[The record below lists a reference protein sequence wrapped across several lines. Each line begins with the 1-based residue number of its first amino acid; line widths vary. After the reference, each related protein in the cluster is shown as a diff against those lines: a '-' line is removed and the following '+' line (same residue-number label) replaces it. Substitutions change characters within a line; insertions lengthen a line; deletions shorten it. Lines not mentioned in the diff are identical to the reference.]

1 MRQIWIFLLTI
12 STILITKANTLTCY
26 ICGDNN
32 LDEFGEC
39 QQHFLFDCDSY
50 ASRFSK
56 DERIYCRTTRSR
68 AKNNTFTIM
77 KECISEQDHYRTFP
91 EKGYRLDEE
100 CDLVDIRGE
109 EVAYCLCRSDNC
121 NKQPIAEQFMAFEEK
136 HPELFGELD
145 ETKKP
150 PAPPP
155 PQNFPKNFQAP
166 LKIQQLPANF
176 AAPAIVPINDLR
188 SSESDIRR
196 SQLRASGIETE
207 ISSIPRPIPIPN
219 SREALELPIMNQ
231 PISEGSFVGLRLPRV
246 EAEPKEPED
255 SNIAHVMKCI
265 QCGDGNLK
273 SSSEECKRQVQV
285 ECQSERSMCFT
296 RQINIGNGLYGMEK
310 MCVLPEQLV
319 NEFGESARE
328 QGCGSSNGGRV
339 QYCACTSPSCNQ
351 IPLSQQMQIFNTN
364 PPSRSHNVPELASPD
379 LPPPPKQPPQSPPT
393 AELVPP
399 PQPIIP
405 VISRSGSSGAS
416 QPGRSVEPPGSSK
429 SFRCTVCSENDMAD
443 PTADCRG
450 MSEEICDET
459 SRFCVTKQTQISTS
473 SFAMEKKCLSD
484 RESAKF
490 LPGEKIEEGCATS
503 ESGMVNYCICAGNLC
518 NRNSLLQQAQMSG
531 VREELEEQRHIEE
544 EKSSRLNLIQTPH
557 VANQKNV
564 GIVQPNSQ
572 NRLPPVI
579 LDEDEDENQLE
590 VARDIGKSEDE
601 IIRDRQKE
609 WARAEIA
616 SSSAISK
623 FIFSIF
629 ILSIFRLFA

>member
-1 MRQIWIFLLTI
+1 
-12 STILITKANTLTCY
+12 
-26 ICGDNN
+26 
-32 LDEFGEC
+32 
-39 QQHFLFDCDSY
+39 
-50 ASRFSK
+50 
-56 DERIYCRTTRSR
+56 
-68 AKNNTFTIM
+68 M

-351 IPLSQQMQIFNTN
+351 IPLSQQ
-364 PPSRSHNVPELASPD
+364 V
-379 LPPPPKQPPQSPPT
+379 
-393 AELVPP
+393 
-399 PQPIIP
+399 
-405 VISRSGSSGAS
+405 
-416 QPGRSVEPPGSSK
+416 
-429 SFRCTVCSENDMAD
+429 
-443 PTADCRG
+443 
-450 MSEEICDET
+450 
-459 SRFCVTKQTQISTS
+459 S